1 MSEIIHNLTITG
13 MTCGG
18 CSGRVTRVLDATLG
32 VISATISH
40 ENDSGVITTT
50 SQLSTEDV
58 VNIIND
64 TGFNASA

>member
-1 MSEIIHNLTITG
+1 MSEVIHNLTITG

-18 CSGRVTRVLDATLG
+18 CSGRVTRVLDATPG

-40 ENDSGVITTT
+40 ENVSGVITTT

-58 VNIIND
+58 VDSVNY
-64 TGFNASA
+64 TGFTAKA

>member
-1 MSEIIHNLTITG
+1 MSEVIHNLTITG

-18 CSGRVTRVLDATLG
+18 CSGRVTRVLDATPG

-40 ENDSGVITTT
+40 GNNSGVITTT

-58 VNIIND
+58 INIVNN
-64 TGFNASA
+64 TGFDASA

>member
-1 MSEIIHNLTITG
+1 MSEVIHNLTITG

-18 CSGRVTRVLDATLG
+18 CSGRVTRVLEATPG

-40 ENDSGVITTT
+40 EQNSGVITTT
-50 SQLSTEDV
+50 SQLSTE
-58 VNIIND
+58 NIVDIVND

>member
-1 MSEIIHNLTITG
+1 MSEVVHNLTITG

-18 CSGRVTRVLDATLG
+18 CSGRVTRVLEATPG

-40 ENDSGVITTT
+40 EQNSGVITTT
-50 SQLSTEDV
+50 SQLSTE
-58 VNIIND
+58 NIVGIVND